1 MSSQKVANN
10 PLGSYPV
17 LVDITSD
24 GSQIQNVRN
33 VSTIV
38 YIDDVSGTVS
48 YYGFAS
54 PGTPTNYPYW
64 RIMKKETSSTVTS
77 YLYANGTL
85 DYSAIWDDR
94 ASLSYS

>member
-38 YIDDVSGTVS
+38 YIDNVSGTVK

-54 PGTPTNYPYW
+54 PGTPTNLPYW
-64 RIMKKETSSTVTS
+64 RIIQELTVGTVTS
-77 YLYANGTL
+77 YLYADGTL
-85 DYSAIWDDR
+85 NYTSIWDNR